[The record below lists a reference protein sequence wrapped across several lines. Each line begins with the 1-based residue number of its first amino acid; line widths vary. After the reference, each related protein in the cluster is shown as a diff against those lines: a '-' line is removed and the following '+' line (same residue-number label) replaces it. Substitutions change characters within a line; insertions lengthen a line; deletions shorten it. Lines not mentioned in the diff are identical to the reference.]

1 MQAVASGQAAIG
13 VAVSGIQLL
22 SALASANASA
32 SRTTATEEGAEA
44 RTAFEY
50 FALSMVF
57 YIFSAWAYVWLMRT
71 PEYQEIKGSYLSRRF
86 SISMS
91 QSFTADDDGV
101 ALASEQPRSTAS
113 SPVARAISMI
123 KTNLPFNFAV
133 AWTFLVTQVSGG
145 KSCGAR
151 RGLTHI
157 VVRIPTDY
165 SVDTTDGPYN

>member
-101 ALASEQPRSTAS
+101 ALASEQPRGTAS

-133 AWTFLVTQVSGG
+133 AWTFLVTQVSDG
-145 KSCGAR
+145 K
-151 RGLTHI
+151 
-157 VVRIPTDY
+157 VVGRD
-165 SVDTTDGPYN
+165 VV